1 MAGSPL
7 KTLTHVPEVEIM
19 LMGFY
24 FSIPVIIRRQ
34 YFFKFEKGRI
44 TFLDASSQ
52 CQQSARRER
61 TIYALEFYKLKTLF
75 IN

>member
-44 TFLDASSQ
+44 TFLDASNLSLPTGQ

-61 TIYALEFYKLKTLF
+61 TIYALEFYKL
-75 IN
+75 